1 MEAATAATLTPDTII
16 ANLTGTVE
24 AVGLPRET
32 ILAATANRAELV
44 PRFLREIETF
54 TARPA
59 EWVDDGSL
67 LFFAVHLLGEWRE
80 QAAYMPLMQLLRVSN
95 DRLNAPFGDSKTES
109 LPRVVAAVFDGD
121 PLPIFEAIHD
131 ANANEYVRWELFS
144 TLTILVRE
152 ERLERGRVVDFLRN
166 CFTTLPQATGSVW
179 CGWQDA
185 ISRLA
190 AKELEPMVRQ
200 VFDKEFICPSICEFA
215 DFKTDLDD
223 ALKSGAAV
231 AWQHDHRFTSF
242 GSVIEEMADWH
253 CFNEGGQSHAYSDA
267 DIDPYDFDDDIL
279 KQIVKEFRALNGQA
293 PRTYTSVPETNDLRH
308 IGRNDPCPCASGKKY
323 KKCCLN

>member
-1 MEAATAATLTPDTII
+1 MTTAAAMTTDTII

-24 AVGLPRET
+24 VVGLPRET
-32 ILAATANRAELV
+32 ILAATAQRAELV

-54 TARPA
+54 TLRPA

-80 QAAYMPLMQLLRVSN
+80 QAAYMPLMQLLRVPD
-95 DRLNAPFGDSKTES
+95 DRLHAPFGDSKTES

-131 ANANEYVRWELFS
+131 AKANEFVRWELFS
-144 TLTILVRE
+144 TLAILVRE
-152 ERLERGRVVDFLRN
+152 ERLERSRVIDFLRN
-166 CFTTLPQATGSVW
+166 CFTTLPQATEAIW

-190 AKELEPMVRQ
+190 VHELEPLVRQ
-200 VFDKEFICPSICEFA
+200 AFEKEFICPTFCEFA
-215 DFKTDLDD
+215 EFKTDLDD
-223 ALKSGAAV
+223 ALKVGTAV
-231 AWQHDHRFTSF
+231 AWQHNKIYTSF
-242 GSVIEEMADWH
+242 GSVIEEMADWY
-253 CFNEGGQSHAYSDA
+253 CFKEGVTQRKAHNAKFDPD
-267 DIDPYDFDDDIL
+267 DIDDDVLMQLIN
-279 KQIVKEFRALNGQA
+279 EFRAMRALEPQTFA
-293 PRTYTSVPETNDLRH
+293 PAPETNEFRH
-308 IGRNDPCPCASGKKY
+308 IGRNDPCPCDSGKKY

>member
-1 MEAATAATLTPDTII
+1 MTTTAATTPDAII

-24 AVGLPRET
+24 VVGLPRDT
-32 ILAATANRAELV
+32 IIAATAHRAELV

-54 TARPA
+54 TTRPA

-80 QAAYMPLMQLLRVSN
+80 QAAYMPLMRLLRVS
-95 DRLNAPFGDSKTES
+95 DKQLEAAFGDSKTES

-131 ANANEYVRWELFS
+131 SSADKYVRWELFS
-144 TLTILVRE
+144 TLAILVRE

-166 CFTTLPQATGSVW
+166 CFTTLPEETDSIW
-179 CGWQDA
+179 YGWQDA

-190 AKELEPMVRQ
+190 VGELEPIVREA
-200 VFDKEFICPSICEFA
+200 FDKEFICPSLCDFA

-223 ALKSGAAV
+223 AVKSGVAAT
-231 AWQHDHRFTSF
+231 WQHDARYTSF
-242 GSVIEEMADWH
+242 GNVIEEIADWH
-253 CFNEGGQSHAYSDA
+253 CFNEDELSSKTSDTKFDPS
-267 DIDPYDFDDDIL
+267 DIDDDVLMEFIN
-279 KQIVKEFRALNGQA
+279 EFRAMRALT
-293 PRTYTSVPETNDLRH
+293 PHTYALVPETNDLRH